1 MMVAMVM
8 VEEVVSKVYTFL
20 LYNHVISPGGV
31 STVPVVS
38 TSDHTSSTVEQRGK
52 VIGTLQYVLT
62 ISTGPTDR
70 TIAYDV
76 LKKNQFK
83 IISSGVD
90 VFLLAASL
98 SGRDAISEAL
108 YQRTIDSHTGL
119 STTERLVQLVSSVIN
134 AVKVS
139 GGEYFDKLLQSL
151 RECGQERLAD
161 ELYQCYSECISS
173 YCHCV

>member
-1 MMVAMVM
+1 M
-8 VEEVVSKVYTFL
+8 YTCL

-31 STVPVVS
+31 STASVVS
-38 TSDHTSSTVEQRGK
+38 TSDHISSTVEQRGE

-62 ISTGPTDR
+62 LSTGRTDR
-70 TIAYDV
+70 TIAYNV
-76 LKKNQFK
+76 LKKNQTK
-83 IISSGVD
+83 IVKSNVD
-90 VFLLAASL
+90 VYLLAVDLFA
-98 SGRDAISEAL
+98 RDAISEAL

-119 STTERLVQLVSSVIN
+119 STTERLVQLASSVID

-139 GGEYFDKLLQSL
+139 GGEWFDKLLQSL